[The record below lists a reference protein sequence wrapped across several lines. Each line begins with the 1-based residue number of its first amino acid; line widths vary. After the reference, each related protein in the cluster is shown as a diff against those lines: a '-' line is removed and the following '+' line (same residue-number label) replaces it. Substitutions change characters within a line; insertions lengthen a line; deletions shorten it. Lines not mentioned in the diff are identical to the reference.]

1 MANAVVLD
9 SIGIIDGIGGSR
21 RAVTVTYVGH
31 DDERQK
37 SEDLHDGGCSTKQVL
52 KQWRA
57 RLW

>member
-37 SEDLHDGGCSTKQVL
+37 SEDLHDGGCLLSQAPE
-52 KQWRA
+52 QWGA
-57 RLW
+57 RYC